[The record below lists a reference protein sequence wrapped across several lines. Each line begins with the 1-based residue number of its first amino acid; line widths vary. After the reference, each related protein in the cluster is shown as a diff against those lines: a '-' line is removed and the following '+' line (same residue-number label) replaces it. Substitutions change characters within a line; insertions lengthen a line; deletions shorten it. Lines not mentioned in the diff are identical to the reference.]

1 MPVLHHS
8 ICPLCGSDFLTPF
21 LKSCDDSKSKQHF
34 DLIRCEACG
43 FVMTQDAPDVKAMG
57 AYYDFEDYVSHSD
70 TQQGLFFRLYHAVR
84 TWMLSRKRRLI
95 QRHVRGGT
103 LLDIGCATGYFLA
116 HMKTSGWDV
125 KGVEPDEGARRMAT
139 EQFGLEV
146 MSPSDWVQEGAG
158 TFDVIT
164 LWHVLEHV
172 HDLKG
177 EISRIH
183 RALKDDGL
191 LVVALPNPKSVDA
204 AWYKSAWAAYDVPRH
219 LWHFSPENIE
229 TLMGQHGFQLVSRH
243 RMGFDAFYV
252 ALLSERHRG
261 GRFALIRGMIVG
273 FVSWLACLLQK
284 ERCSSLIYLFK
295 NK

>member
-8 ICPLCGSDFLTPF
+8 TCPLCGSDALTPF
-21 LKSCDDSKSKQHF
+21 LKSCDYSKSKQYF
-34 DLIRCEACG
+34 DLIRCTACG
-43 FVMTQDAPDVKAMG
+43 FVMTQDAPDAESMG
-57 AYYDFEDYVSHSD
+57 TYYHFEDYVSHSD

-95 QRHVRGGT
+95 QRHVRGGA

-116 HMKTSGWDV
+116 HMKDRGWTV
-125 KGVEPDEGARRMAT
+125 QGVEPDENARRMAT
-139 EQFGLEV
+139 EQFGLDV
-146 MSPSDWVQEGAG
+146 ISQTDWAQHGAG
-158 TFDVIT
+158 SFDVIT

-172 HDLKG
+172 QDLEG

-183 RALKDDGL
+183 HALKDDGL

-204 AWYKSAWAAYDVPRH
+204 ALYQSTWAAYDVPRH
-219 LWHFSPENIE
+219 LWHFSTDNIE
-229 TLMGQHGFQLVSRH
+229 TLMTQHGFQMVSRH
-243 RMGFDAFYV
+243 RMLFDAFYV

-261 GRFALIRGMIVG
+261 GRLGVIRGAAVALL
-273 FVSWLACLLQK
+273 SWLACLLQK

-295 NK
+295 K